1 MQPHHVSPR
10 GFQASRAEMNKRRTV
25 EHTDPD
31 GQRLCWPFSFD
42 GLRSP
47 QTNDQTSATGGKCRR
62 YPPALRLARR
72 GRPGAGCRRASS
84 SGNRPRTVRR
94 DRSHRPGGSLQDLH
108 GKLALGWRTG
118 PQIPPQGFP
127 RVPPPDSPG
136 IGAFRPPNPPTC
148 IVRPKS
154 LHVQAERPSLD
165 SARPFF
171 RRLKTGKRKP
181 PGG

>member
-47 QTNDQTSATGGKCRR
+47 QTNDQTSATGEMPAVSASA
-62 YPPALRLARR
+62 PPGPPWSAWCGLPPRIQFRKPAAHRSQRSQPSARGFPPRSSRQAGPGLA
-72 GRPGAGCRRASS
+72 
-84 SGNRPRTVRR
+84 
-94 DRSHRPGGSLQDLH
+94 HRP
-108 GKLALGWRTG
+108 
-118 PQIPPQGFP
+118 PNPPQGFP

>member
-1 MQPHHVSPR
+1 
-10 GFQASRAEMNKRRTV
+10 MNKRRTV

-47 QTNDQTSATGGKCRR
+47 QTNDQTSATGGNAGGIRQR
-62 YPPALRLARR
+62 SAWPAVVGLVRVAAAHPVQET
-72 GRPGAGCRRASS
+72 GRAPFAEIAAIGQGVPSKIFTASWPWVGAPAPKS
-84 SGNRPRTVRR
+84 
-94 DRSHRPGGSLQDLH
+94 
-108 GKLALGWRTG
+108 
-118 PQIPPQGFP
+118 PPQGFP